1 MTVSGAIIH
10 WLTSFHANEAGK
22 ILHIDTELMHGNV
35 DYALVKEPVRNVK
48 ESVLGDKTITDHY
61 TLQARLPNA
70 TNADSVD
77 NNEFMEVL
85 ERWVEKC
92 DAERNYPEIP
102 DGTAT
107 SIGIST
113 PFFVGM
119 NGQDYSIYQM
129 TISVV
134 YEK

>member
-1 MTVSGAIIH
+1 MTVSGAIIEF
-10 WLTSFHANEAGK
+10 LKSFSTQAAGQM
-22 ILHIDTELMHGNV
+22 LHIDTELMHGNV
-35 DYALVKEPVRNVK
+35 DYALVKEPVRNIK
-48 ESVLGDKTITDHY
+48 ESVTGDKTITDHY

-70 TNADSVD
+70 TNADSMD
-77 NNEFMEVL
+77 NNEFMEAL
-85 ERWVEKC
+85 EQWVEKC

-102 DGTAT
+102 DCTVT

-113 PFFVGM
+113 PFFIGM
-119 NGQDYSIYQM
+119 NGQDHSIYQM

>member
-1 MTVSGAIIH
+1 MTVSGAVIN
-10 WLTSFHANEAGK
+10 WLKSFDADEAGK

-35 DYALVKEPVRNVK
+35 DYALVKEPVRNEK

-61 TLQARLPNA
+61 TLQARLPNT

-77 NNEFMEVL
+77 NNEFMEAL

-92 DAERNYPEIP
+92 DAARNYPEIP
-102 DGTAT
+102 DSKVT

-129 TISVV
+129 TILVV